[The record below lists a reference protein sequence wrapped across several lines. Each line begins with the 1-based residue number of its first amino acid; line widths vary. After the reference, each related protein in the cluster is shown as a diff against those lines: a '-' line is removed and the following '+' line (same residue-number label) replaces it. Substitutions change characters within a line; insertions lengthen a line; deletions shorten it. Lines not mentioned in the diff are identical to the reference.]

1 MVQRVDYI
9 SDALGFR
16 VAATNLPV
24 AQNVPVE
31 AAESV
36 PASQVTLNKIPAL
49 TAHST
54 AAQLEQVHVAPT
66 TVYDTAALGQD
77 SCHGVNFRVKARLS
91 ANSSFGNSQKT
102 E

>member
-1 MVQRVDYI
+1 MSGKQLVLNSTNCSLGVVQRVDYI

-36 PASQVTLNKIPAL
+36 PLSQVTLNQIPAVN
-49 TAHST
+49 AHS
-54 AAQLEQVHVAPT
+54 QVVEQVHVAPT
-66 TVYDTAALGQD
+66 TVQGLAALGPD
-77 SCHGVNFRVKARLS
+77 N
-91 ANSSFGNSQKT
+91 
-102 E
+102 

>member
-1 MVQRVDYI
+1 MDYI

-24 AQNVPVE
+24 AQGVPVSA

-36 PASQVTLNKIPAL
+36 PVSQVTLNKIPAV

-54 AAQLEQVHVAPT
+54 AAQLGQVHVAPT
-66 TVYDTAALGQD
+66 TTVQGPAAVGQD
-77 SCHGVNFRVKARLS
+77 NSTHSC
-91 ANSSFGNSQKT
+91 
-102 E
+102 

>member
-1 MVQRVDYI
+1 MSGKQLVLNSTNCSLGVVQRVDYI

-36 PASQVTLNKIPAL
+36 PLSQVTLYQIPAVN
-49 TAHST
+49 THS
-54 AAQLEQVHVAPT
+54 QVLEQVHVAPA
-66 TVYDTAALGQD
+66 TVQGPAALGQD
-77 SCHGVNFRVKARLS
+77 N
-91 ANSSFGNSQKT
+91 
-102 E
+102 